1 MTRFCQ
7 SLWTS
12 SHSPLACIP
21 LLSCLLA
28 LSTFA
33 QLPQQQSRAGLNDP
47 STLQDFSIAYRTAPG
62 TGVLLLTVSAEKSG
76 IHLDRQALVKIVRSE
91 DQSATWRTTED
102 TSRAVFTDLP
112 YGSYQ
117 VEVNAVGYLSAQ
129 KQVQILMSP
138 GPKMMELVLLRDP
151 SAINLDF
158 SDGVIAPKARKEA
171 KQAVSLLKSGKL
183 LDAQKHL
190 ETAYKM
196 APSSSD
202 LNFLLGYLY
211 FQKKDYAQ
219 SRTYL
224 GTATNLSPTNAQ
236 ALTLLGRTGLA
247 VEDYPAARSALERA
261 VLADSENWLP
271 HNLLADAYLHEKN
284 YGKARDEAQIALN
297 KGQKAGKTASSPVQL
312 VLGQA
317 LVGLGHDQE
326 GIQALDVFL
335 KQSPTNPLAPQVRS
349 MIGEI
354 EKRGPGAPSAV
365 SPTVP
370 EVAVSGVDPL
380 SAMPELDLSTQAW
393 RPPGVDDV
401 KPTLV
406 AGVAC
411 PAADVIDQSGKRV
424 QELVADISRFAAI
437 EDLFHQSLD
446 NFGFPIRTETR
457 KYDYVASISEP
468 VPGTVSIL
476 EYRSDKLT
484 VQNYPDH
491 IASTGFVTLA
501 LVFHPEMRSD
511 FDLQCE
517 GLGEWH
523 GEPTWLV
530 HFQQRSD
537 RPNRMHSYKI
547 GEQVVPVDLK
557 GRAWITA
564 DRFQII
570 RMEADIVKPMPDIR
584 LISEHQVVDYG
595 PVPFPKK
602 NTTLWLPKN
611 AEIYFDFRKHR
622 YYRRHSFDHYML
634 FSVDADEKR
643 KEPVPKNT
651 PEPKSDSKTSS

>member
-1 MTRFCQ
+1 MMRVRRPLSITNLLPFCV
-7 SLWTS
+7 LV
-12 SHSPLACIP
+12 LVYAF
-21 LLSCLLA
+21 A
-28 LSTFA
+28 FGAFA
-33 QLPQQQSRAGLNDP
+33 QDPRGGLNDP
-47 STLQDFSIAYRTAPG
+47 RPLQDFSVSYRTAPG

-76 IHLDRQALVKIVRSE
+76 IHLDRQALVKVVRRS

-102 TSRAVFTDLP
+102 TSKAVFTDLP
-112 YGSYQ
+112 YDSYE
-117 VEVNAVGYLSAQ
+117 VEINAVGYLSAQ
-129 KQVQILMSP
+129 DHVQIMLAP
-138 GPKMMELVLLRDP
+138 GPKLVEIVLHRDP
-151 SAINLDF
+151 SAMNLDVAD
-158 SDGVIAPKARKEA
+158 SVIAPKARKEA
-171 KQAVSLLKSGKL
+171 RHAVSLLKSGKL
-183 LDAQKHL
+183 VDAQKHL

-211 FQKKDYAQ
+211 YEKKDYTQ

-224 GTATNLSPTNAQ
+224 GTATTLSPSNAQ
-236 ALTLLGRTGLA
+236 ALTLLGRTSLA
-247 VEDYPAARSALERA
+247 SEDYPAARSALERA

-271 HNLLADAYLHEKN
+271 HNLLADAYLHERN
-284 YGKARDEAQIALN
+284 YGKARDEAQVALN
-297 KGQKAGKTASSPVQL
+297 KGQKSGKNASSPAQL

-317 LVGLGHDQE
+317 LVGLGQDQQ
-326 GIQALDVFL
+326 GIQALDIFL

-349 MIGEI
+349 MITEI
-354 EKRGPGAPSAV
+354 EKRGTADPSAAN
-365 SPTVP
+365 SAPA
-370 EVAVSGVDPL
+370 EIALSGVDPI

-401 KPTLV
+401 KPTL
-406 AGVAC
+406 ASGVVC
-411 PAADVIDQSGKRV
+411 PTAEVIEQSGKRV
-424 QELVADISRFAAI
+424 QELVQDISRFAAI

-446 NFGFPIRTETR
+446 NFGFPTRTETR

-476 EYRSDKLT
+476 EYRSDKLN

-511 FDLQCE
+511 FDMQCE

-530 HFQQRSD
+530 HFQQRTD

-547 GEQVVPVDLK
+547 GEQIVPVGLK

-570 RMEADIVKPMPDIR
+570 RMEADIVKPMPEVR
-584 LISEHQVVDYG
+584 LLSEHQAVEYG

-602 NTTLWLPKN
+602 NTTLWLPKT

-643 KEPVPKNT
+643 KEPTIKDAPQQK
-651 PEPKSDSKTSS
+651 PDGKTSS